1 MSRKIQISQCMIV
14 KNEEKNIERALSWG
28 RDIVCEQIVVDT
40 GSTDRTVEL
49 ASAMVKKGGIY
60 HIPWLDDFAA
70 AKNYAISK
78 AKGEWI
84 AFLDADEEF
93 APGDEKKLLKLLES
107 LEDTGV
113 MAIGTGWMQLN
124 DQGKVQAAGTQVRVF
139 RNRPGLGYRRRIH
152 EQLEWSDGRRL
163 WIADATKELSI
174 LHRGYCSQAMA
185 EKNRS
190 QRNLKLIQK
199 ELSDHP
205 DDYEMLGYLGDEYY
219 TAGQWDEAERQYG
232 TSVALM
238 PSVLGEN
245 DQRSAFTFLHL
256 MELIERRHAGEEE
269 QQSVY
274 EKAVRLLPQ
283 EADFDYCMGC
293 YYVNRRNYE
302 KGALYFSWAF
312 EKLERYGS
320 YNKAMLLTG
329 NLRGAYEM
337 QALCFL
343 ESGRI
348 QKAVSTSVAVLK
360 TERYSAQALCI
371 LVRAFR
377 KGRGIEEVS
386 PQAAMDFLQKIYDIG
401 YLKDR
406 LMLLRV
412 SGKVGWL
419 ELQTLVERTFS
430 EAELDFVKRAEAAGG
445 Q

>member
-1 MSRKIQISQCMIV
+1 MGRKIQISQCMIV

-28 RDIVCEQIVVDT
+28 REIVCEQIVVDT

-49 ASAMVKKGGIY
+49 ASAMVKEGGIY
-60 HIPWLDDFAA
+60 HILWQDDFAA

-113 MAIGTGWMQLN
+113 MAIGTGWMQLD
-124 DQGKVQAAGTQVRVF
+124 DQGKVFAAATQVRVF

-163 WIADATKELSI
+163 RIADATKELSI
-174 LHRGYCSQAMA
+174 LHRGYCSQVMA
-185 EKNRS
+185 EKNQS

-219 TAGQWDEAERQYG
+219 TAGQWDEAEQQYG
-232 TSVALM
+232 KAVALM

-256 MELIERRHAGEEE
+256 MELIGRRHGREEE
-269 QQSVY
+269 YQSVY
-274 EKAVRLLPQ
+274 ERAVRLLPQ

-293 YYVNRRNYE
+293 YCVDRKNYE

-320 YNKAMLLTG
+320 YNKAMVLIG
-329 NLRGAYEM
+329 NLREAYEM

-343 ESGRI
+343 ESG
-348 QKAVSTSVAVLK
+348 QTEKAVSASVAVLK
-360 TERYSAQALCI
+360 TEPYSAQALY
-371 LVRAFR
+371 LLMRAFQE
-377 KGRGIEEVS
+377 GSGIDKVS

-401 YLKDR
+401 ILKDR

-412 SGKVGWL
+412 SIKAGWP
-419 ELQTLVERTFS
+419 ELQTLVEHAFS
-430 EAELDFVKRAEAAGG
+430 AEELDFVKRAEAAGG